1 MGKKRK
7 KKFRGSRRHGRG
19 TKNGRGAG
27 ERGGRGN
34 AGLNKHKWTKLAKED
49 PNYFGPKGFSRP
61 QGLVEETEVINI
73 YQVEEH
79 LDQFLE
85 QGIASKKGSLYEID
99 LTKVGFDKLLA
110 KGQPRKQLKIKV
122 NDSSD
127 KAVSKVEAAG
137 GEVITEGSEE

>member
-49 PNYFGPKGFSRP
+49 PHYFGPKGFTRP
-61 QGLVEETEVINI
+61 QKLVEEAEVINI

-79 LDQFLE
+79 LDSFVE
-85 QGIASKKGSLYEID
+85 QGFASKEGSLYEVD
-99 LTKVGFDKLLA
+99 LSGAGYDKLLA
-110 KGQPRKQLKIKV
+110 KGKPRKQMKIKV
-122 NDSSD
+122 DSSSD
-127 KAVSKVEAAG
+127 KAVSKVESAG
-137 GEVITEGSEE
+137 GEVITEEKE